1 MLSSGGHPGCQLAG
15 HWTAHWYTMPDRRPG
30 WAPGVSGRTGRHGF
44 AGLGSPLRLLS
55 NFRQRWCSGGAPG
68 LRPLRTRN
76 GSHHRNVAFRRHDSL
91 RPLWTRNGSCRL
103 SPSHSALFTH
113 CCHNNGH
120 FLFFPVYLG
129 QENKICSGKGDV
141 PLGKEDYR

>member
-30 WAPGVSGRTGRHGF
+30 RSPGVSGRTRRHGF

-55 NFRQRWCSGGAPG
+55 SFRRRWCSGGAPG
-68 LRPLRTRN
+68 LRPL
-76 GSHHRNVAFRRHDSL
+76 
-91 RPLWTRNGSCRL
+91 WTRNGSVGSVPPTL
-103 SPSHSALFTH
+103 HSPLFTH

-129 QENKICSGKGDV
+129 QENKICSAILQITKKPIGDR
-141 PLGKEDYR
+141 KC